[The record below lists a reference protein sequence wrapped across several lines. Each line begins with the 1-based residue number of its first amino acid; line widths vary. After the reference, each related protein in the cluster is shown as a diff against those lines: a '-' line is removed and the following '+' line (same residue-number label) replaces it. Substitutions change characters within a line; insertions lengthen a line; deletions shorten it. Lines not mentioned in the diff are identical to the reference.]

1 MYRGWEGREIGQP
14 SQLRLGAFQGLYH
27 GYGLLLQIVH
37 TRGTDKTTTI
47 ILEVVEETSREGECP
62 LYQRQQVSL
71 LKQRLMVTLGARP
84 VSESLFSVMSLSL
97 FSVMSLSESLFS
109 VISLSRSLF
118 SVISLSYVSVNKRH
132 VTLTTIFALLRN
144 LTFVT
149 VTNLDVTI

>member
-71 LKQRLMVTLGARP
+71 LKQGLMVALGARP
-84 VSESLFSVMSLSL
+84 VSESLFSVMSLSG
-97 FSVMSLSESLFS
+97 SLFS

-118 SVISLSYVSVNKRH
+118 SVISLSYVSVNKSH